1 MEPSS
6 SSYTTP
12 SSPPHDNA
20 IFSDE
25 PARALSPPSSPP
37 GFPWEKEEEGE
48 TPARGSISSPTRPPA
63 RTAFSLLG
71 KRKALDRVCESARPS
86 KRSAPNGN
94 AKDAEVKAMTQ
105 MQISVGQKVQQ
116 KCKTCGM
123 SYTASS
129 TEDRKLHDK
138 YHRQNT
144 EGFDVGKE
152 FVARSLPQKVFEG
165 AREGDVICEVDCFD
179 NHHRKKKAQ
188 TVLEVVQRELGAVE
202 IEEKKLWDRNT
213 SNREP
218 IFRAYMYIRGT
229 KCVGFL
235 LVEQIKEARRVVE
248 PVSVKKTAAKTEVQG
263 KTAAEALKARRR
275 AVEEA
280 EKFAASEPTQLSKH
294 AHSARLGVSRIWTSP
309 NFRHQSIALSLLD
322 TMVKHHEQEIR
333 HNANTE
339 GDSDV
344 GSKKQSPSAERRGS
358 FEQRVDSIAETTRGK
373 EDVAFSQPTGS
384 GARLARR
391 WFGRLY
397 GWSVYVD

>member
-6 SSYTTP
+6 SISTTP

-25 PARALSPPSSPP
+25 PARASSPPSSPP
-37 GFPWEKEEEGE
+37 GFPWEKEKE
-48 TPARGSISSPTRPPA
+48 TPTKENISSPTRPPPK
-63 RTAFSLLG
+63 TAFSLLG
-71 KRKALDRVCESARPS
+71 KRKALDRVCENARPS
-86 KRSAPNGN
+86 KRSAPNSN
-94 AKDAEVKAMTQ
+94 AKDAEVKPMTQ
-105 MQISVGQKVQQ
+105 MQISVGQKAQQ

-129 TEDRKLHDK
+129 NEDRKLHDK

-152 FVARSLPQKVFEG
+152 FVARSLPEKVFEG
-165 AREGDVICEVDCFD
+165 VRTSDAVCEIDCFD
-179 NHHRKKKAQ
+179 NHHRRKKAQ

-202 IEEKKLWDRNT
+202 IEEKRLLDRNT
-213 SNREP
+213 ANKEP
-218 IFRAYMYIRGT
+218 MFRAYMYIKGR

-248 PVSVKKTAAKTEVQG
+248 PVSVKKTAAKAEVQG
-263 KTAAEALKARRR
+263 KTAAEALKARKR

-280 EKFAASEPTQLSKH
+280 ERLAASEPIQLSKQ
-294 AHSARLGVSRIWTSP
+294 AHRASLGVSRIWTSP
-309 NFRHQSIALSLLD
+309 NFRHQNIASSLLD
-322 TMVKHHEQEIR
+322 TAMKHHAQEKR
-333 HNANTE
+333 NTVSRE
-339 GDSDV
+339 GVS
-344 GSKKQSPSAERRGS
+344 GNESKRRSTSAERRGVV
-358 FEQRVDSIAETTRGK
+358 EQDVESLEGIRRKD
-373 EDVAFSQPTGS
+373 DVAFSQPTES

>member
-6 SSYTTP
+6 SSSTTP

-25 PARALSPPSSPP
+25 PARASSPPSSPP
-37 GFPWEKEEEGE
+37 GFPWENEKE
-48 TPARGSISSPTRPPA
+48 TPAKRGTSSPTRPPPK
-63 RTAFSLLG
+63 TAFSLLG
-71 KRKALDRVCESARPS
+71 KRKALDRVCENARPS
-86 KRSAPNGN
+86 KRSAPNSN
-94 AKDAEVKAMTQ
+94 AKDAEARPMTQ
-105 MQISVGQKVQQ
+105 MQISVGQRVQQ

-129 TEDRKLHDK
+129 IEDRKLHDK

-165 AREGDVICEVDCFD
+165 AREGDAICEVDCFD

-202 IEEKKLWDRNT
+202 IEEERLWDRNT
-213 SNREP
+213 SNKEP

-235 LVEQIKEARRVVE
+235 LVEQIKEARRVIE
-248 PVSVKKTAAKTEVQG
+248 PVSAKKTAAKTEVQG

-280 EKFAASEPTQLSKH
+280 EKRAASEPIQLSKQPH
-294 AHSARLGVSRIWTSP
+294 RVRLGVSRIWTSP
-309 NFRHQSIALSLLD
+309 NFRHQNIASSLLD
-322 TMVKHHEQEIR
+322 TATQHHEQESKN
-333 HNANTE
+333 NAHTE
-339 GDSDV
+339 RDSDV
-344 GSKKQSPSAERRGS
+344 GREKLSPSAERTGVM
-358 FEQRVDSIAETTRGK
+358 EQRADSQGEIRGK
-373 EDVAFSQPTGS
+373 EDVAFSQPTES

>member
-6 SSYTTP
+6 SIPTTP

-25 PARALSPPSSPP
+25 PARASSPPSSPP
-37 GFPWEKEEEGE
+37 GFPWEVEKETSTE
-48 TPARGSISSPTRPPA
+48 ISTSPTTRPPPK
-63 RTAFSLLG
+63 TAFSLLG
-71 KRKALDRVCESARPS
+71 KRKALDRVCENARPS
-86 KRSAPNGN
+86 KRSAPNSN
-94 AKDAEVKAMTQ
+94 LKDAEVKPMTQ

-152 FVARSLPQKVFEG
+152 FVAKSLPQKVFKG
-165 AREGDVICEVDCFD
+165 VREGDAICEVDCFE

-202 IEEKKLWDRNT
+202 IEEKRLWDRNT
-213 SNREP
+213 SNKEP
-218 IFRAYMYIRGT
+218 MFRAYLYIRGT

-248 PVSVKKTAAKTEVQG
+248 PVSVKKTAAKAEAQG
-263 KTAAEALKARRR
+263 RTAAEALKARKR

-280 EKFAASEPTQLSKH
+280 EKLAASEPIQLSEL
-294 AHSARLGVSRIWTSP
+294 AHHARLGVSRIWTSP
-309 NFRHQSIALSLLD
+309 NFRHQNIASSLLD
-322 TMVKHHEQEIR
+322 TAVKHHEQER
-333 HNANTE
+333 RNTVSGQ
-339 GDSDV
+339 GDSGDE
-344 GSKKQSPSAERRGS
+344 GKRQSPSAETTGVV
-358 FEQRVDSIAETTRGK
+358 EQHMESLEGTRGK
-373 EDVAFSQPTGS
+373 EDVAFSQPTES

>member
-6 SSYTTP
+6 SLSTTP
-12 SSPPHDNA
+12 SSPPRDNA

-25 PARALSPPSSPP
+25 PARASSPPSSPP
-37 GFPWEKEEEGE
+37 SFPWEKEKE
-48 TPARGSISSPTRPPA
+48 TPAEISTSSPTRPPPK
-63 RTAFSLLG
+63 TAFSLLG
-71 KRKALDRVCESARPS
+71 KRKALDRVCENARPS
-86 KRSAPNGN
+86 KRSAPNSN
-94 AKDAEVKAMTQ
+94 PKDAEVKPMTQ

-152 FVARSLPQKVFEG
+152 FVARSLPEKVFEG
-165 AREGDVICEVDCFD
+165 VREGDAICEVDCFD
-179 NHHRKKKAQ
+179 NHHRRKKAQ

-202 IEEKKLWDRNT
+202 IEEKKLWDRNVDK
-213 SNREP
+213 EP
-218 IFRAYMYIRGT
+218 MFRAYMYIRGT

-235 LVEQIKEARRVVE
+235 LVEPIKEARRVVE
-248 PVSVKKTAAKTEVQG
+248 PVGVKKTAAKAGAQG
-263 KTAAEALKARRR
+263 RTAAEALKARKR

-280 EKFAASEPTQLSKH
+280 EKLAASEPIQLAKQ
-294 AHSARLGVSRIWTSP
+294 AHRASLGVSRIWTSP
-309 NFRHQSIALSLLD
+309 NFRHQNIASSLLD
-322 TMVKHHEQEIR
+322 TAVKHHEQER
-333 HNANTE
+333 KHAVSSE
-339 GDSDV
+339 GDS
-344 GSKKQSPSAERRGS
+344 GNEGKRQSPSAGRTGVVEQDVGS
-358 FEQRVDSIAETTRGK
+358 IEEIRGK
-373 EDVAFSQPTGS
+373 KDVAFSQPTES
-384 GARLARR
+384 GARLARW

>member
-6 SSYTTP
+6 SSSTAP
-12 SSPPHDNA
+12 SSPAHDNA

-25 PARALSPPSSPP
+25 LARASSPPSSPP
-37 GFPWEKEEEGE
+37 GFPWEKEEQ
-48 TPARGSISSPTRPPA
+48 TPAKVSISSPTRRSPLK
-63 RTAFSLLG
+63 TAFSLLG
-71 KRKALDRVCESARPS
+71 KRKALDRVCENARPS
-86 KRSAPNGN
+86 KRSAPNST
-94 AKDAEVKAMTQ
+94 AKDAEAKPMTQ

-129 TEDRKLHDK
+129 VEDRKLHDK

-152 FVARSLPQKVFEG
+152 FVAKSLPQKIFEG
-165 AREGDVICEVDCFD
+165 AREGDAICEVDCFD
-179 NHHRKKKAQ
+179 NYHRKKKAQ

-202 IEEKKLWDRNT
+202 IEEKRLWDRDA
-213 SNREP
+213 SNKEP

-235 LVEQIKEARRVVE
+235 LVEQIKDARRVVE
-248 PVSVKKTAAKTEVQG
+248 SVRVKKTAAKTEVQG
-263 KTAAEALKARRR
+263 KTAAEALKARKR
-275 AVEEA
+275 AVEVA
-280 EKFAASEPTQLSKH
+280 ERIAASEPIQLSQQ
-294 AHSARLGVSRIWTSP
+294 AHRARLGVSRIWTSP
-309 NFRHQSIALSLLD
+309 NFRHQNVASSLLD
-322 TMVKHHEQEIR
+322 TMVKHHERGIR
-333 HNANTE
+333 DNANT
-339 GDSDV
+339 GG
-344 GSKKQSPSAERRGS
+344 GSGVESKRPSSSAEKAG
-358 FEQRVDSIAETTRGK
+358 FIEQRADSIDEMTRGK
-373 EDVAFSQPTGS
+373 EDVAFSQPTES

>member
-6 SSYTTP
+6 SSSSTTP
-12 SSPPHDNA
+12 SSPPRDNA

-25 PARALSPPSSPP
+25 PARASSPPSSPP
-37 GFPWEKEEEGE
+37 GFPWEKEEE
-48 TPARGSISSPTRPPA
+48 TRARGSTSSPTRPPPK
-63 RTAFSLLG
+63 TAFSLLG
-71 KRKALDRVCESARPS
+71 KRKALDRVCENARPS
-86 KRSAPNGN
+86 KRSAPNSN
-94 AKDAEVKAMTQ
+94 AKDAEVKPLTQ

-129 TEDRKLHDK
+129 VEDRKLHDK

-152 FVARSLPQKVFEG
+152 FVAKSLPQKIFEG
-165 AREGDVICEVDCFD
+165 ARQGDAICEVDCLD
-179 NHHRKKKAQ
+179 NYHRKKKAQ

-202 IEEKKLWDRNT
+202 IEEKRLWDRNA
-213 SNREP
+213 SNKEP

-235 LVEQIKEARRVVE
+235 LVEQIKDARRVVE
-248 PVSVKKTAAKTEVQG
+248 PVSVKKTAGKAEVQG
-263 KTAAEALKARRR
+263 KTAAEALKARKR

-280 EKFAASEPTQLSKH
+280 ERIAASEPIQLSQQ
-294 AHSARLGVSRIWTSP
+294 AHRARLGVSRIWTSP
-309 NFRHQSIALSLLD
+309 NFRHQNVALSLLD
-322 TMVKHHEQEIR
+322 TMVKHHERGIR
-333 HNANTE
+333 DIANTGGGSVVE
-339 GDSDV
+339 GKRRS
-344 GSKKQSPSAERRGS
+344 SSAERTGIV
-358 FEQRVDSIAETTRGK
+358 EQRADSIDEMTRGK
-373 EDVAFSQPTGS
+373 EDVAFSQPTES

>member
-6 SSYTTP
+6 SLSTTP
-12 SSPPHDNA
+12 SSPPRDNA

-25 PARALSPPSSPP
+25 PARASSPPSSPP
-37 GFPWEKEEEGE
+37 GFPWEKEKE
-48 TPARGSISSPTRPPA
+48 TSAESSTSSPTRPPPK
-63 RTAFSLLG
+63 TAFSLLG
-71 KRKALDRVCESARPS
+71 KRKALDRVCENARPS
-86 KRSAPNGN
+86 KRSAPSSNP
-94 AKDAEVKAMTQ
+94 KDAEVRPMTQ

-152 FVARSLPQKVFEG
+152 FVARSLLEKDFEG
-165 AREGDVICEVDCFD
+165 VREGDAICEVDCFD

-202 IEEKKLWDRNT
+202 IEEKRLWDRNT
-213 SNREP
+213 SNKEP
-218 IFRAYMYIRGT
+218 MFRAYMYIRGT

-280 EKFAASEPTQLSKH
+280 AKLAASEPIQLAKQ
-294 AHSARLGVSRIWTSP
+294 AHRASLGMSRIWTSP
-309 NFRHQSIALSLLD
+309 NFRHQNIASSLLD
-322 TMVKHHEQEIR
+322 TAVKHHEQERR
-333 HNANTE
+333 HAVSVERDSGLE
-339 GDSDV
+339 G
-344 GSKKQSPSAERRGS
+344 KRQSPFSLRTGVV
-358 FEQRVDSIAETTRGK
+358 EQHADSSEDIRGK
-373 EDVAFSQPTGS
+373 DDVAFSQPTES
-384 GARLARR
+384 GTRLARR
-391 WFGRLY
+391 WFGKLY